1 MTRNPRHNPDPRVTE
16 NQRAFLLGVAVSC
29 ARRKDGISGVL
40 PNTRRLAGRLVDRGL
55 MEWTAHPSGLLRGY
69 PAVRLTLSGWKAAVL
84 LGVRL

>member
-40 PNTRRLAGRLVDRGL
+40 PSIRLALVPIGRARG
-55 MEWTAHPSGLLRGY
+55 E
-69 PAVRLTLSGWKAAVL
+69 
-84 LGVRL
+84 